1 MSGIYAGYGGKTG
14 DGNHGDS
21 KFTVNGNVDMDVTG
35 VALQANKD
43 GFITVR
49 GERSKPMKLRHPKHM
64 QCLLKKVQ
72 YL

>member
-21 KFTVNGNVDMDVTG
+21 KFTVNGTVDMDVTG

-49 GERSKPMKLRHPKHM
+49 GGKIKTHEIKTSETYAMLAEEGS
-64 QCLLKKVQ
+64 V
-72 YL
+72 